1 LRRHAPRKSDAK
13 LDFQMFS
20 IDFPEIIIIF
30 ALALVVLGPKKLP
43 GAAAKIGRWVGRA
56 RSMARQFREQLEQE
70 VSSAETAMDIRK
82 SVDSAAKPAQKT
94 AAEAGVAAA
103 AAAGAA
109 AAAAAAQRQG
119 APHEAPSEGIPQGAV
134 EHGSATAEAIPTDPA
149 THEPMPYESY
159 GMPPPEGYEPAPQQL
174 TFDAQLHD
182 TALPPVSAAEAA
194 ARAGHDAPA
203 SMESHSS
210 DVREWLPE
218 SQTWMASAGWETAEP
233 AADAAAPT
241 SKPEDAAT
249 VQPSSTPRQGE
260 AHGALPRDSARES
273 ASAPSPSR
281 TAAVE
286 NDDR

>member
-1 LRRHAPRKSDAK
+1 
-13 LDFQMFS
+13 MFS

-82 SVDSAAKPAQKT
+82 SVDSAAQPPQQK
-94 AAEAGVAAA
+94 AGAGAGAGAGVAA
-103 AAAGAA
+103 AA
-109 AAAAAAQRQG
+109 AAAAAAQRQD
-119 APHEAPSEGIPQGAV
+119 APHEAPPEGIPQGAV
-134 EHGSATAEAIPTDPA
+134 EHGSATP
-149 THEPMPYESY
+149 EPMPYDSY

-182 TALPPVSAAEAA
+182 TALPPLSAAEAA
-194 ARAGHDAPA
+194 ARTGHDAPA
-203 SMESHSS
+203 SVESDSS

-233 AADAAAPT
+233 AADATAPR
-241 SKPEDAAT
+241 SKPEDPAT
-249 VQPSSTPRQGE
+249 AQPSPTPRPDQ
-260 AHGALPRDSARES
+260 AHGTPPRDPARES
-273 ASAPSPSR
+273 ASAPPSPSR
-281 TAAVE
+281 TEAVE
-286 NDDR
+286 HDDR